1 MIKVSVCMPNY
12 NYGRYIEEA
21 ILSVFNQDYENIELI
36 VVDDGSTDNSLEI
49 IHKYKKI
56 SPITMKVLNGKHRG
70 VAAAMNIA
78 INSCTGSWIAM
89 FHSDDFSDKTR
100 ISKQVSMIK
109 KNDVLIHS
117 GYLNIDQNG
126 KKDSYDSSLEM
137 PPCQGEDFTN
147 LLLHKRDVRS
157 PTIMFNKEKFLEDG
171 NFNENLPVE
180 DWQLILKL
188 ASKGNISYVNEFL
201 VYRRVHSTNVSLL
214 YHQKKNYFSFN
225 EVALDLLNELIP
237 NYMNKEK
244 IIVIHICNVLRNSIA
259 LGSFRKSQDC
269 CFKTL
274 KKYPKYWHFLLF
286 TILRALPSF
295 FWLNFIRPFMPAGL
309 VKIIVS
315 LKKYFLKRKF
325 FLLKI
330 YN

>member
-1 MIKVSVCMPNY
+1 MIKISVCMPNY
-12 NYGRYIEEA
+12 NYGQFLEEA
-21 ILSVFNQDYENIELI
+21 ILSVFQQDYKNIEFI
-36 VVDDGSTDNSLEI
+36 IVDDGSTDNSLEI
-49 IHKYKKI
+49 INKYKKI
-56 SPITMKVLNGKHRG
+56 SPISMKVFDGKHRG

-78 INSCTGSWIAM
+78 IDSCTGSWIAM

-109 KNDVLIHS
+109 KNDVLIHT

-126 KKDSYDSSLEM
+126 TRDSYDSSLEM
-137 PPCQGEDFTN
+137 PPYQGDDFRN

-188 ASKGNISYVNEFL
+188 ASKGTFSYVNEFL
-201 VYRRVHSTNVSLL
+201 VYRRVHSTNISLL
-214 YHQKKNYFSFN
+214 SHQKKNYFSFN

-237 NYMNKEK
+237 NDMNKEK

-259 LGSFRKSQDC
+259 LGSFRKAQDC
-269 CFKTL
+269 CLKTL
-274 KKYPKYWHFLLF
+274 KKYPKYWHFLIF

-295 FWLNFIRPFMPAGL
+295 IWLRFFRTNLPLPLIKKIVFLKKFFI
-309 VKIIVS
+309 S
-315 LKKYFLKRKF
+315 LKNHIIK
-325 FLLKI
+325 
-330 YN
+330 